1 MSDNFDLRCFR
12 LLKNEG
18 SNVELKKTL
27 HISTQNDLHPLCQM
41 ASEELQSLILSR
53 PLWGNRF
60 GLGDTLGFGKMF
72 GVLAVMNKD
81 GQYGYLSAFSGKLFG
96 SNHHE
101 GFVPPV
107 YDVLSSDSFLH
118 EGMKKVDALNEAI
131 EGQLDTDKVKE
142 LVSKRKKLSKKL
154 QAQIPDHYHF
164 VNRDL
169 TEKSLRKV
177 FSDAGLGNPPGGAG
191 ECAAPKLLQ
200 YAFIHGFTPVALAEF
215 YWGVHTGSNSWKHK
229 MNYEPCVGKCAPILR
244 HMLS

>member
-1 MSDNFDLRCFR
+1 MT
-12 LLKNEG
+12 G
-18 SNVELKKTL
+18 
-27 HISTQNDLHPLCQM
+27 
-41 ASEELQSLILSR
+41 
-53 PLWGNRF
+53 
-60 GLGDTLGFGKMF
+60 
-72 GVLAVMNKD
+72 D

-107 YDVLSSDSFLH
+107 YDVLSSDSFLF
-118 EGMKKVDALNEAI
+118 EGMKKIVTLNE
-131 EGQLDTDKVKE
+131 EVKGELDLEKVKE
-142 LVSKRKKLSKKL
+142 LVSERKNLSKIL

-200 YAFIHGFTPVALAEF
+200 YAFTHGFTPVALAEF
-215 YWGVHTGSNSWKHK
+215 YWGVHTGSNSWTHQ
-229 MNYEPCVGKCAPILR
+229 NFYAPCKEKCAPILV